1 MTKIHSTAIV
11 DPNAVIGNNCVIGP
25 FCIVHENVK
34 LGDNNE
40 LVSSVIIDGH
50 TTIGD
55 GNKFFHSAVIGTDCQ
70 DLKYKGEPTKLII
83 GNNNTFREFCTIN
96 KSATMDEPT
105 QIGDNCLFMAYSH
118 VAHNCIL
125 GNNLI
130 IANAVNFA
138 GHIHVHDNVIIGG
151 MVALHQFV
159 KVGTYAFI
167 GGKSGIKK
175 DIPPYT
181 RGEGSPYIVRGLNSV
196 GLQRRGFSN
205 ESIKSIK
212 YVYKLFYKSGF
223 NTSQAMEKAL
233 QIPNLTKEQKVFLDF
248 IKNSDR
254 GITK

>member
-1 MTKIHSTAIV
+1 MIKIHPTAIV
-11 DPNAVIGNNCVIGP
+11 DPKAVIGKNCVIGP
-25 FCIVHENVK
+25 FCIVYGNVI

-55 GNKFFHSAVIGTDCQ
+55 GNKFFHSAVIGTDSQ
-70 DLKYKGEPTKLII
+70 DLKYKGEPTQLII

-105 QIGDNCLFMAYSH
+105 QIGNNCLFMAYSH

-138 GHIHVHDNVIIGG
+138 GHIHIQDNVIIGG

-159 KVGTYAFI
+159 KVGIYAFI

-175 DIPPYT
+175 DVPPYT
-181 RGEGSPYIVRGLNSV
+181 RGEGFPYKVMGLNSV
-196 GLQRRGFSN
+196 GLQRGGFTN

-212 YVYKLFYKSGF
+212 DVYKLFYRSEL

-233 QIPNLTKEQKVFLDF
+233 IIPNITKEQKVFLDF
-248 IKNSDR
+248 IKDSDR